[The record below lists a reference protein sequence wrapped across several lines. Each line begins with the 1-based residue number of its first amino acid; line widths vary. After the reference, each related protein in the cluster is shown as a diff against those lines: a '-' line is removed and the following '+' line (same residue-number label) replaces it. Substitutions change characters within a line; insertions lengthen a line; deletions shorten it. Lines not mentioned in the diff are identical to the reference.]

1 MVTPDT
7 GGTENF
13 LPIGYSPMQGP
24 ITPAAATE
32 VVIPPLGQYIREDGT
47 PSFFS
52 DVFEAWWWC
61 LQTLTS
67 EGYGVPWAPVS
78 PTGKIIAIFAAL
90 FGTIIL
96 ALPIAVVGVTFDDE
110 WVKQAKINKFAV
122 SRSPHYNA
130 PTAALPFAHTLSFP
144 PSPHAGRVLRIRVQ
158 SDHPQRHTRRA
169 RPLQEKRQRL
179 SVHAHHILP
188 VPPNAK
194 EHNTRLA
201 KRTGRKQQQHRN
213 RNRRSS
219 SSPFHPNAGE
229 HAGEDGGDHS
239 SRG

>member
-1 MVTPDT
+1 MSSTHAACSMQHTHSLVACSPFQLTLPPLLPLSIQYRCVLWASAIMVTPDT

-130 PTAALPFAHTLSFP
+130 PTAPLPFAHTLSFP
-144 PSPHAGRVLRIRVQ
+144 PSPHTGRVLRIRVQ
-158 SDHPQRHTRRA
+158 SDHTQRHTRRA
-169 RPLQEKRQRL
+169 RPLQE
-179 SVHAHHILP
+179 
-188 VPPNAK
+188 
-194 EHNTRLA
+194 
-201 KRTGRKQQQHRN
+201 
-213 RNRRSS
+213 
-219 SSPFHPNAGE
+219 
-229 HAGEDGGDHS
+229 
-239 SRG
+239 

>member
-122 SRSPHYNA
+122 SATQPHTHSSTTALFFCSHSPL
-130 PTAALPFAHTLSFP
+130 PTTRR
-144 PSPHAGRVLRIRVQ
+144 PSPAYTSTIRSHATAHAPCPTSTRI
-158 SDHPQRHTRRA
+158 TA
-169 RPLQEKRQRL
+169 T
-179 SVHAHHILP
+179 
-188 VPPNAK
+188 PPC
-194 EHNTRLA
+194 
-201 KRTGRKQQQHRN
+201 
-213 RNRRSS
+213 
-219 SSPFHPNAGE
+219 
-229 HAGEDGGDHS
+229 
-239 SRG
+239 